1 MRDLDKANLALTEDW
16 YGDTAAV
23 PCFACGKIFLVSKI
37 LHRKGRACPVC
48 GRTRALL
55 AKSRCLVTESCDPSD
70 LNLVKAAGE

>member
-1 MRDLDKANLALTEDW
+1 MRDLNKANLALTEDW

-23 PCFACGKIFLVSKI
+23 TCFACGKVFLVSKV

>member
-23 PCFACGKIFLVSKI
+23 TCHACHKVFVVSKI

-48 GRTRALL
+48 GVTRALI
-55 AKSRCLVTESCDPSD
+55 AKSRCLVTESCDPSG